1 MALLLALGAT
11 IVLSAMVVVAIDYT
25 SSNSRAS
32 YSGRAR
38 QSAYALAEAGIN
50 DAASVLRHASDPTVP
65 TLLNSGSA
73 TYDTGT
79 VTWSGTYSSANKEWS
94 VTSTGNATQGSPTA
108 HQTVSA
114 KIPLVP
120 TQTQQLNLP
129 AWNYVYATGSS
140 QSCDLQLN
148 NSVTLVAPVYVVG
161 DLCMANTAI
170 IRGTSTVVNVTGA
183 GYLTAPG
190 NSIGTSDSDKV
201 SAVHVVNGCSLQ
213 GNGIHRPC
221 DKPHHVYSVTSDSTV
236 DPAPA
241 APSVNW
247 DYWYQ
252 NASPGPKAPCKTST
266 GTPPTFDNDTLRNA
280 SVATTVNLTPSTSY
294 SCVTNY
300 GELSWNNTT
309 KVLTVSG
316 PIFIDGSASMDSAGA
331 ATYTGQGSLI
341 LSGTLLIKNTRLCAV
356 AATSSTCDTVSWN
369 QNTKYLAVATNALN
383 TGGGSTQAI
392 GITLTS
398 SAFQGG
404 LYSVAGIDAGTTSD
418 ADGGLIGSYI
428 VLSQKASVL
437 SGTTVPTGLAGNAV
451 TTYTV
456 GTPYSYSG

>member
-1 MALLLALGAT
+1 
-11 IVLSAMVVVAIDYT
+11 
-25 SSNSRAS
+25 
-32 YSGRAR
+32 
-38 QSAYALAEAGIN
+38 
-50 DAASVLRHASDPTVP
+50 
-65 TLLNSGSA
+65 
-73 TYDTGT
+73 
-79 VTWSGTYSSANKEWS
+79 
-94 VTSTGNATQGSPTA
+94 VTSIGNVTQGSPLA
-108 HQTVSA
+108 HQTLTA
-114 KIPLVP
+114 KIPLIA
-120 TQTQQLNLP
+120 TQTQPLNLP

-140 QSCDLQLN
+140 QICDLVLN
-148 NSVTLVAPVYVVG
+148 NSVTLVASVYVVG
-161 DLCMANTAI
+161 DLCMFNSAI
-170 IRGTSTVVNVTGA
+170 IRGTSTVVNVTDA
-183 GYLTAPG
+183 AWLVAPG
-190 NSIGTSDSDKV
+190 NFISLSTTDKV
-201 SAVHVVNGCSLQ
+201 SPVHVVNGCSLQ
-213 GNGIHRPC
+213 GNDLHKPC
-221 DKPHHVYSVTSDSTV
+221 DPAHHVYSVTSNSV
-236 DPAPA
+236 VNAAPA
-241 APSVNW
+241 APSVDW

-252 NASPGPKAPCKTST
+252 NASPGPKSPCKTST

-280 SVATTVNLTPSTSY
+280 SVASTVNLTPPASY

-383 TGGGSTQAI
+383 TGGGSMQAI

-404 LYSVAGIDAGTTSD
+404 LYSVAGVDAGTTSD

-428 VLSQKASVL
+428 VLSQKASVIAAA
-437 SGTTVPTGLAGNAV
+437 TVPTGLAGNPV